1 MNRYNSIVIM
11 VSIFLLIFVVIYLS
25 NNNFEN
31 FTSVPINSTV
41 PMNSNVF
48 LYSKIQEG
56 LITEIVNSLQSIS
69 LSDLQYPSS
78 DEFIKELIAT
88 GKNIPYGTDP
98 TYSSIRGYY
107 ASLSKAMSKYKSSP
121 QVIKHIEKVS
131 EALAYRISL
140 QIDRAI
146 SRYDNTIQQTYLNP
160 ASSPFVSYYF

>member
-1 MNRYNSIVIM
+1 M
-11 VSIFLLIFVVIYLS
+11 
-25 NNNFEN
+25 
-31 FTSVPINSTV
+31 NSTRV

-98 TYSSIRGYY
+98 TFSSIRGYY
-107 ASLSKAMSKYKSSP
+107 ASLTKAMSKYKSSP
-121 QVIKHIEKVS
+121 EVIKHIEKVS